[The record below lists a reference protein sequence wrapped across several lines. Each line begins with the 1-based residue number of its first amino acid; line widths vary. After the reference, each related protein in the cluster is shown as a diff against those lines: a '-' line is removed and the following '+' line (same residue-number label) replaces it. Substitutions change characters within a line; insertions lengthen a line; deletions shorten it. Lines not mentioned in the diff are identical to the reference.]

1 MCKFHKMLK
10 PWFEYN
16 FQYNFQEA
24 ATDVNPT
31 KQLNFTLECNKLY
44 IISNLPRI
52 ETLFKE
58 QGERRPKKEIY
69 KKKRKKDHTLYK
81 YKYYLQNFM
90 CF

>member
-31 KQLNFTLECNKLY
+31 KQLNFTLNCYKLY
-44 IISNLPRI
+44 IIYNLARI
-52 ETLFKE
+52 ERLFKE
-58 QGERRPKKEIY
+58 HGVETKKNLQKQG
-69 KKKRKKDHTLYK
+69 
-81 YKYYLQNFM
+81 
-90 CF
+90 